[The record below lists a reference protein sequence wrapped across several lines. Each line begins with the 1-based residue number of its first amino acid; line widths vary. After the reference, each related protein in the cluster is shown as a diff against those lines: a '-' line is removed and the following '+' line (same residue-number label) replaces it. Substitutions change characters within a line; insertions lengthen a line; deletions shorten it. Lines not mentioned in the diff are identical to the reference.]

1 MVGDGRGMVE
11 EWSVM
16 MEEWLGIV
24 RDDRPP
30 RERLRVI
37 ERERGLT
44 VSEGAWELGEFSQSL
59 MS

>member
-1 MVGDGRGMVE
+1 MVEEWLKDGRGMV
-11 EWSVM
+11 
-16 MEEWLGIV
+16 G
-24 RDDRPP
+24 DDRPP
-30 RERLRVI
+30 KERLRVI